1 MFLNTLPS
9 IVGKRCPSLLIPDS
23 DTPSINALTYEF
35 EDVVNI
41 ACLPGYRIV
50 GQGPYD
56 RLFQITCNASAL
68 WENVETCTRKIL
80 LLILFIYYSVP
91 LNFKMFF
98 FFTNSPLPPQYQ
110 VADYQIIQCYFFS
123 KSDLVYNTTW

>member
-50 GQGPYD
+50 GQGTYD

-80 LLILFIYYSVP
+80 LLILFIYYYVP
-91 LNFKMFF
+91 LNFKMFCF
-98 FFTNSPLPPQYQ
+98 FYKFTATPSISSCRLS
-110 VADYQIIQCYFFS
+110 DYTVLLFFQ
-123 KSDLVYNTTW
+123 K